1 MLHFDE
7 QVSTAKE
14 DDWAIL
20 DRFLL
25 LNEPMERFRS
35 FCAVE
40 RTIDRLPVDQQ
51 EVMGEVTREEEDKVL
66 SMELRQPARE
76 RRQLRR
82 GKPLGK
88 P

>member
-1 MLHFDE
+1 MLHFYE

-51 EVMGEVTREEEDKVL
+51 EVMVVVTREEEDKVL

>member
-1 MLHFDE
+1 VLHFYE

-51 EVMGEVTREEEDKVL
+51 EVMAEGTGEEEVRLL
-66 SMELRQPARE
+66 SMELHQPARE
-76 RRQLRR
+76 RRQPRR
-82 GKPLGK
+82 GRHLGK
-88 P
+88 L